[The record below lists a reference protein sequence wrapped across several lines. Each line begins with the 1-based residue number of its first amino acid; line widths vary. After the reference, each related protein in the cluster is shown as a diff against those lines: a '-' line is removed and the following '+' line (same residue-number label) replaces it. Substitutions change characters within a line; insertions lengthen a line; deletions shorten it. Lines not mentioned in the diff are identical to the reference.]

1 MQTFRFVECTHIPT
15 TCPLEISQDNF
26 LLLAVLFMKRT
37 GCVRLL
43 SYLQILEVAWQGS
56 VYKFFDKKSRAKLG
70 NT

>member
-37 GCVRLL
+37 GCVRL
-43 SYLQILEVAWQGS
+43 
-56 VYKFFDKKSRAKLG
+56 
-70 NT
+70 